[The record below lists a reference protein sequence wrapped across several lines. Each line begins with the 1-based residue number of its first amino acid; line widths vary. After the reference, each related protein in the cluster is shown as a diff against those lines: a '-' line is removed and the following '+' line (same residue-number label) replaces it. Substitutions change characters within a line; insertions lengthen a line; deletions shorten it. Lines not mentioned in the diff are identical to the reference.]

1 MSSEKIRIELRYDA
15 IKDKDI
21 IDFIDRN
28 GSTRAGFIKSL
39 VLQYKNSIE
48 SNRTPFQDSQPYLD
62 QEKSSPKKQEKT
74 ERKIPKLGQ
83 SFSSND
89 FK

>member
-1 MSSEKIRIELRYDA
+1 MSSGKIRIELRYDA

-39 VLQYKNSIE
+39 ILQYKNTMG
-48 SNRTPFQDSQPYLD
+48 SNALSFNQEEVQPLE
-62 QEKSSPKKQEKT
+62 QGNKSSDKPKINK
-74 ERKIPKLGQ
+74 RKVPKLGQ
-83 SFSSND
+83 SFSSKNI
-89 FK
+89 